1 MILTKQVENEAILSN
16 VGATTDFKIK
26 ATAKSF
32 RILADGLYA
41 NKIRAIVRELSCN
54 AYDSHVAAGKVETPF
69 DVHLPNSLE
78 PFFSIRDYGVGLSND
93 EVTNIFT
100 TFFEST
106 KTGSNDFVGALGLGS
121 KSPFSYT
128 DNFTV
133 TAVKAGIK
141 GVYTAFINEHGVPSI
156 ALMFQE
162 ETTDPN
168 GVEIRFA
175 VENERDFRSFCDEAQ
190 DVYRAFKHKPVV
202 SGNSNYKHLSFEYET
217 ENVVPGVHV
226 LGNRNHSGSRSFAI
240 MGNIAYPIQVPD
252 SDKTLGELSN
262 LLQCGLL
269 LEFAIGELDFQASR
283 EGLSYIPQTVNA
295 IKQKLAALNAELT
308 VYVAREAYAIS
319 NTWERAYFLYKKYQT
334 RLWQQA
340 VLQYVQQFG
349 FDGFKPMS
357 GRMYL
362 DTRFFVFTPEDLK
375 ATYNIEI
382 RAFQMDHSY
391 SVGMRAKEE
400 KPRSI
405 YQPDLGSYKNVW
417 QIGISEKTRFVIQD
431 TTKGCV
437 ERAKYHYREHGKEY
451 QFVYVLTP
459 ADKSLVMKT
468 DDFFQA
474 ILNPPETQINVAS
487 ELSEKAKVSRAT
499 GQRVQIMMLDRRG
512 TGARTVRDDLVWR
525 PALTLDKYDTNTTYY
540 YLPINGFESLGKVS
554 DTKRLVEQLK
564 ATGFIESGHS
574 TVFGVRKDDLAQV
587 QALKNWVNL
596 DEHVVAEL
604 AALDNNHLMGMVK
617 SAIDWSAI
625 YKYNV
630 FKLVK
635 ADSPYMKLY
644 NEFKDVNQVH
654 SSQRLAVE
662 WICKQYDVTIAGN
675 VNVQEAIDKYKQE
688 AKEMVSRY
696 PLLESV
702 SYYAPEAAVADYI
715 NMCDQFINNQKGE

>member
-32 RILADGLYA
+32 RILADGLYS
-41 NKIRAIVRELSCN
+41 NKIRAVIRELSCN
-54 AYDSHVAAGKVETPF
+54 AYDSHVAAGKTETPF

-133 TAVKAGIK
+133 TAVKNGIK
-141 GVYTAFINEHGVPSI
+141 GVYTAFINEQGIPSI
-156 ALMFQE
+156 AIMFQE

-202 SGNSNYKHLSFEYET
+202 SGNSNYKHLRFVTET

-226 LGNRNHSGSRSFAI
+226 RNLKNSYTCTSYAI
-240 MGNIAYPIQVPD
+240 MGNIAYPINIPD
-252 SDKTLGELSN
+252 SDKTLGDLN
-262 LLQCGLL
+262 DLLRCGLV

-295 IKQKLAALNAELT
+295 IKQKLAALNTELV
-308 VYVAREAYAIS
+308 VYVTREAEAIA

-334 RLWQQA
+334 NLWTRA
-340 VLQYVQQFG
+340 VLQYVQQSG

-362 DTRFFVFTPEDLK
+362 DTHNFLFTLEDLK

-382 RAFQMDHSY
+382 RAFQMDRSY
-391 SVGMRAKEE
+391 SVGMRACEH
-400 KPRSI
+400 KPRSE
-405 YQPDLGSYKNVW
+405 YQPDTNSYRNVW
-417 QIGISEKTRFVIQD
+417 QINISKKTRFVIQD
-431 TTKGCV
+431 TAKGCV

-451 QFVYVLTP
+451 EIVYVLIP
-459 ADKSLVMKT
+459 GDKSLPMKT

-474 ILNPPETQINVAS
+474 ILNPPKTQINVAS
-487 ELSEKAKVSRAT
+487 ELSEKPKVSRAT

-512 TGARTVRDDLVWR
+512 SSGQTVRDDLVWR
-525 PALTLDKYDTNTTYY
+525 PALTLDKYDANTTYY
-540 YLPINGFESLGKVS
+540 YQPINGFESLGKVK
-554 DTKRLVEQLK
+554 DTKRLVEKLK
-564 ATGFIESGHS
+564 AAGFIDS
-574 TVFGVRKDDLAQV
+574 TVFGVRKADLAQV
-587 QALKNWVNL
+587 QALSNWINL

-604 AALDNNHLMGMVK
+604 AKLDNNHLMGMVK
-617 SAIDWSAI
+617 SAIDWKTI

-630 FKLVK
+630 FTLVK

-644 NEFKDVNQVH
+644 NEFKDVDQAH
-654 SSQRLAVE
+654 SSRRVAVE
-662 WICKQYDVTIAGN
+662 WLCKQYDVTIAGN
-675 VNVQEAIDKYKQE
+675 INIQEVVDKYSKE
-688 AKEMVSRY
+688 AEEMGSRY

-702 SYYAPEAAVADYI
+702 SYYAPEQAVADYI